1 MIVYDDEPIF
11 TITKAFVQD
20 EAYRI
25 IGRTLTD
32 EELNEAKDNV
42 HEGLSFDIDTVFR
55 AAIQASLE
63 RTSS

>member
-1 MIVYDDEPIF
+1 MNPNKIIYSINIED
-11 TITKAFVQD
+11 VQTVA
-20 EAYRI
+20 EKQY
-25 IGRTLTD
+25 GRTLTD
-32 EELNEAKDNV
+32 EELNEAKDNI